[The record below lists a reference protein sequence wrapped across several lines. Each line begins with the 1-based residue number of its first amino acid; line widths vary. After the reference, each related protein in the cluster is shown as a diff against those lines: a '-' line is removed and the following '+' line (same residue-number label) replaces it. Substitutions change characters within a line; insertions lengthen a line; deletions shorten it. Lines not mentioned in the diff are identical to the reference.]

1 MNVMEFMRWLTS
13 QGIFECSSPLRHTF
27 EPVRGFWSIEGSGLD
42 RFIVVMDA
50 SFDEVCRVQ
59 MIETPSK
66 LEEAR
71 KEIEKLF
78 EL

>member
-13 QGIFECSSPLRHTF
+13 KAIFECSSPLRHTF
-27 EPVRGFWSIEGSGLD
+27 EPIRGFWSIEGDGND
-42 RFIVVMDA
+42 RVIVVFNT
-50 SFDEVCRVQ
+50 SFEEVCRVQ
-59 MIETPSK
+59 MIDSPGK

-71 KEIEKLF
+71 NEISKIF

>member
-13 QGIFECSSPLRHTF
+13 KGIFECSSPLRHTF
-27 EPVRGFWSIEGSGLD
+27 EPVRGFWSIEGTGINRVIAVFD
-42 RFIVVMDA
+42 T
-50 SFDEVCRVQ
+50 SFNELCRVQ

-66 LEEAR
+66 LEESR
-71 KEIEKLF
+71 KEISKIF